1 MVSEFSNAV
10 KELKKDEYTKE
21 PVKTEYG
28 YHIILKTGEK
38 DKKKLKEVKEEIIE
52 KIRDQKMQNDP
63 TLLYKTL
70 IEIRKDKKIK
80 WNDSELKKAY
90 EDYMDG
96 LIEKASTSNNQT
108 NG

>member
-1 MVSEFSNAV
+1 
-10 KELKKDEYTKE
+10 
-21 PVKTEYG
+21 
-28 YHIILKTGEK
+28 
-38 DKKKLKEVKEEIIE
+38 
-52 KIRDQKMQNDP
+52 MQNDP